1 MCGDDRDLINGR
13 PTGSCRVSFAYHT
26 TIDDV
31 LYLLNF
37 LSNNFQ
43 CSTNRKQYIDEQDDI
58 LKCFF
63 EQSSRKHLAAKP
75 KADNTGYMDKSML
88 ASSLS
93 NGTLPTSVITN
104 SCRDDIVLSKLY
116 LYPVKSCAAF
126 EVRRT

>member
-43 CSTNRKQYIDEQDDI
+43 RSTNRKQYIDEQDDI
-58 LKCFF
+58 LKSFF
-63 EQSSRKHLAAKP
+63 EESSHRTHFAVEPRSDDA
-75 KADNTGYMDKSML
+75 GYMDKSML

-93 NGTLPTSVITN
+93 NGTLPTSVTT
-104 SCRDDIVLSKLY
+104 SDVVLSKLY
-116 LYPVKSCAAF
+116 LYPVKSCAAY
-126 EVRRT
+126 EVRTA